1 MCNECGCGPRGF
13 HYGGHYQPLMNFPP
27 LMSIEEEVKMLEE
40 MKDALANRLDKVN
53 KRLESLKT
61 LKPVEK
67 VQK

>member
-1 MCNECGCGPRGF
+1 MCCECGCGSRGS
-13 HYGGHYQPLMNFPP
+13 HYPVHHQPFMGFPQ
-27 LMSIEEEVKMLEE
+27 LMSIEEEVEMLEE

>member
-1 MCNECGCGPRGF
+1 MGF
-13 HYGGHYQPLMNFPP
+13 PQ

-61 LKPVEK
+61 LRPVEK